1 MKTKM
6 KIGKD
11 DYIKACK
18 KAEREIDLE
27 NSIGWNAT
35 HKVHKTNKDYKR
47 KSKYKTNY
55 LDQD

>member
-1 MKTKM
+1 MKAKTK
-6 KIGKD
+6 IGNK

-27 NSIGWNAT
+27 NSIGWSAT

-47 KSKYKTNY
+47 KPKYKVNY

>member
-1 MKTKM
+1 M
-6 KIGKD
+6 KIGENE
-11 DYIKACK
+11 YIKACK

-27 NSIGWNAT
+27 NSIGWKAT

-47 KSKYKTNY
+47 KSKYKANY